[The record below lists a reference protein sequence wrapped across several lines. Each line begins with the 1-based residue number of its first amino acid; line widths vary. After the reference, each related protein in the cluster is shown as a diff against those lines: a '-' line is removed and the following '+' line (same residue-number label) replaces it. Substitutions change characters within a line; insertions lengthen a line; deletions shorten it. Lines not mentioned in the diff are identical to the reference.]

1 MRKSNNLQESFKNMI
16 SLFYKEKNYKY
27 GKKFN
32 NLLKKKFKIYDS
44 KAVILQLKSVHSW
57 EQIRQF
63 KKIKLF
69 IFCLK

>member
-44 KAVILQLKSVHSW
+44 KAVILQLKSVHS
-57 EQIRQF
+57 
-63 KKIKLF
+63 
-69 IFCLK
+69 